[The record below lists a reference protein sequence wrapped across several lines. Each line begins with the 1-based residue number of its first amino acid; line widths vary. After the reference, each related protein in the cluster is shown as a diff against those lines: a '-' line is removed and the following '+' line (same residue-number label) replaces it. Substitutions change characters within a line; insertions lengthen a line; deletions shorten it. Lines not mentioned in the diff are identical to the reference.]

1 MITLILLKITMKRS
15 ANEPSTSTG
24 KRGRPTHFT
33 LQQVMEALDDSEG
46 DEAVLLHQ
54 YDYSSSSDVD
64 MDRDLDSDRSSDDD
78 DDRSRARPTVMER
91 GRVHQTDFRGDNVPD
106 DGWTATFASP
116 TIDLNFNE
124 DGTGPINI
132 PESLTEESSCV
143 DFLFLFVE
151 DDFWQNLTNKTNLR
165 AQQVPCPQ
173 RHTPGNHWPEIPEVT
188 ASNHV
193 CTVCLEKTPSIQQI
207 TSWSSIQ
214 GQPTQEGQDQ
224 RQMLYVQKV

>member
-1 MITLILLKITMKRS
+1 
-15 ANEPSTSTG
+15 
-24 KRGRPTHFT
+24 
-33 LQQVMEALDDSEG
+33 
-46 DEAVLLHQ
+46 
-54 YDYSSSSDVD
+54 

-91 GRVHQTDFRGDNVPD
+91 GRVHQTDFRGDNFPD
-106 DGWTATFASP
+106 DGWTATFAAP

-173 RHTPGNHWPEIPEVT
+173 RHTPGNHWPEIPEAT

-193 CTVCLEKTPSIQQI
+193 CTVCLEKPQYNRAHP
-207 TSWSSIQ
+207 
-214 GQPTQEGQDQ
+214 GVAYKDKPHK
-224 RQMLYVQKV
+224 KVKTNVRCSMCKKYLCVRHGSTCWEDYHSKAQYWR